1 MTPGLADS
9 WGPQQH
15 AQIAQMRA
23 LETGRYLL
31 RATNTGVTAIID
43 QKGRIVSRAPEFTTM
58 ALTGTA
64 QGFDGTTPYARFGNF
79 PVVVIVHRYAA
90 VAVALRSRR
99 ICVDKICTS
108 ISFIMSLRMMNSN
121 TTFFSRRAIYLLGFL
136 ACAGLIAFALYLQ
149 HKLGEDPCA
158 LCIFQRVA
166 VIALGRDF
174 SLAGLHN
181 PHDKGNRIYAALALL
196 MAARGRRHRAR
207 HVWLQHLPKDQV
219 PECGP
224 GLSYLMETQPW
235 LQVFQNVLKGSG
247 ECAEVGWT
255 FLRLS
260 IPEWTLICFA
270 RVLVLA
276 IFQFRNR
283 RA

>member
-1 MTPGLADS
+1 
-9 WGPQQH
+9 
-15 AQIAQMRA
+15 
-23 LETGRYLL
+23 
-31 RATNTGVTAIID
+31 
-43 QKGRIVSRAPEFTTM
+43 
-58 ALTGTA
+58 
-64 QGFDGTTPYARFGNF
+64 
-79 PVVVIVHRYAA
+79 
-90 VAVALRSRR
+90 
-99 ICVDKICTS
+99 
-108 ISFIMSLRMMNSN
+108 MMNSS
-121 TTFFSRRAIYLLGFL
+121 TTFFSRRTIYFLGFL

-166 VIALGRDF
+166 VVALGVVML
-174 SLAGLHN
+174 LAGLHN
-181 PHDKGNRIYAALALL
+181 PHDKGNQVYAALALITAL
-196 MAARGRRHRAR
+196 VGGGIAAR

-270 RVLVLA
+270 GFLIVA